1 MKSTGTRW
9 LGCLGWILIAGCSG
23 EKTTPNATASGET
36 SATATANAQASKSSS
51 GPEDSLPGSGGEK
64 KLTIGSAKAL
74 LWWQGVLGDLQRIR
88 GESATLDL
96 RERMNRIRNETR
108 SKG

>member
-1 MKSTGTRW
+1 MTQAELENFKD
-9 LGCLGWILIAGCSG
+9 CEAKEWIRRY
-23 EKTTPNATASGET
+23 N
-36 SATATANAQASKSSS
+36 Q
-51 GPEDSLPGSGGEK
+51 K

-96 RERMNRIRNETR
+96 RERMNKLRNN
-108 SKG
+108 K